1 MINIKELR
9 IGNYVYP
16 KNENGKPSK
25 IGKVLGIT
33 GHLVC
38 VEGNN
43 SPYDYHLLEPILIT
57 PEIMEKCGF
66 TLIDDKYYSSPNIAD
81 KLAIFVDL
89 TGRLYISIVD
99 ERFERGY
106 EDIPFNTFAG
116 YLHQL
121 QNVYFTLT
129 GRELEVEL

>member
-9 IGNYVYP
+9 IGNYIFP
-16 KNENGKPSK
+16 KNENGEPSK
-25 IGKVLGIT
+25 IGKVLGIN

-43 SPYDYHLLEPILIT
+43 SPYDYHLLEPIHIT
-57 PEIMEKCGF
+57 NEIMGKCGF
-66 TLIDDKYYSSPNIAD
+66 SLIDDKYYSSPNIAD

-106 EDIPFNTFAG
+106 EDFPFNTFIEN
-116 YLHQL
+116 LHQL